1 MYRRVV
7 CAVACVVALATGA
20 LQSAFAGDASSAAVR
35 ATPGAGRTIVVDVK
49 SEIDPVMAG
58 FILRILDEATPAD
71 LVILDLN
78 TFGGRID
85 AAVQIRDALLASK
98 AKTAAFVN
106 PRALSAGALLSL
118 ATDTIVMTH
127 AGTIGAATPV
137 QLEGGKM
144 QPVEAKVISYFRKEM
159 KVTAEAKGR
168 RGDLAEAMV
177 DPAVEIPG
185 LDDKTST
192 LTLTTAEALK
202 HGLAAFEAQSVEE
215 LCKRLERPLPSS
227 VRPTLSW
234 AERLARFLTD
244 ASVAQILLTLG
255 LLGLSVELYAPGHAV
270 AGVLGVLCLAAF
282 FFGHGVSHLAGWESL
297 LLFVAGAGLV
307 IAELM
312 FFPGHGFVAA
322 FGVFMVVAALV
333 WAMVGGGHVP
343 IGVTWSLGWLPR
355 ALTRVFGA
363 ILLVAVGMAVLV
375 RFLPRSRLG
384 RVLVLQDTVGGV
396 LDLGAA
402 LVGRAGVADTALRPT
417 GKVLID
423 GRRLD
428 VVSSGAFIEPGSAV
442 EVLAVDGARII
453 VQQRR
458 G

>member
-1 MYRRVV
+1 MFRRVV
-7 CAVACVVALATGA
+7 CAAACVVAVAGA
-20 LQSAFAGDASSAAVR
+20 LQSAFAGDKASAAVR
-35 ATPGAGRTIVVDVK
+35 ADAAGGRTIVVDVK

-58 FILRILDEATPAD
+58 FILRVLDEATPAD
-71 LVILDLN
+71 LVILDIN

-98 AKTAAFVN
+98 AKTAAFID
-106 PRALSAGALLSL
+106 PRAVSAGALLSL

-127 AGTIGAATPV
+127 SGTIGAATPV

-144 QPVEAKVISYFRKEM
+144 EPVEAKVISYFRKEM

-202 HGLAAFEAQSVEE
+202 YGVAAFEAPSIDE
-215 LCKRLERPLPSS
+215 LCRRLERPLPSP

-270 AGVLGVLCLAAF
+270 AGAIGVACLAAF

-297 LLFVAGAGLV
+297 LLFLGGAGLV
-307 IAELM
+307 IAELI
-312 FFPGHGFVAA
+312 FFPGHGFIAG
-322 FGVFMVVAALV
+322 FGVLAIVAALV

-343 IGVTWSLGWLPR
+343 IGVSWSLGWLPR
-355 ALTRVFGA
+355 ALTQVFGA
-363 ILLVAVGMAVLV
+363 LILAGISLAVIAHY
-375 RFLPRSRLG
+375 LPRSRLG
-384 RVLVLQDTVGGV
+384 RALVLEDTVGGV

-428 VVSSGAFIEPGSAV
+428 VVSSGAFIEAGSAV

-453 VQQRR
+453 VQRR